1 MFHRFFI
8 LLWLLKAVCSAQSTG
23 SVATSC
29 ESCHPLAR
37 CHTSL
42 HDNSVEIVGVSCH
55 CEGGMVGD
63 GFTCYNKTTCDDG
76 CCSQGYRW
84 SPLQGCVDIDECLL
98 PRLPCGP
105 GQLCENTG
113 GSFTCLVATPDPQ
126 SQTATRTKPRSVKFA
141 CGGTQCPF
149 GQDCLQVNG
158 TSQCIDPCQH
168 YSPLQDDW
176 RATDFRVDPE
186 SVACDSRTDW
196 QGWYRLFIGNNSVQ
210 MPERCIESHMCGTD
224 APLWLQ
230 SPHPLDS
237 EGIVRANVCGSW
249 EGDCCQFQS
258 NLIHVKACPRNYYVY
273 KFVSPTL
280 CRLAYCADVN
290 TVVCS
295 TCAEGETCV
304 SDDKINWRCGDPDVS
319 APRVRLVNGNSECS
333 GRVEVLYNNQ
343 WGTVCDDLWDLNDAQ
358 VVCRQL
364 RCGPAQLALGSTNFG
379 QGTGPIWLDD
389 VACTGSESALSECGH
404 QGFGTHN
411 CNHAEDAGV
420 VCSDELG
427 GFPEPELD
435 CGQDHLRLMVQKR
448 LLEERGLNASSAHLI
463 DPRCQQQVDHQ
474 EAMWYLV
481 ERRKSV
487 CGNVVKTNGTH
498 ITYSNILFVY
508 PSGRTN
514 GSISVPMSIPFF
526 CVFPLD
532 DITSLDAAIQYQPLR
547 GAVGVVRSGDPT
559 RALMTLYMRPDF
571 NEPFPAGAVSLPLGS
586 ALHVGVSMENYD
598 NNDFVLLLEN
608 CYVTN
613 SPGADDPVRTSLIQ
627 DRCPVDRHHVTVVE
641 SGLSQRARFSALLFL
656 YQGTYEDVYLHCRI
670 SLCDRDSAT
679 CSPNCSR
686 RRSRSAASPNQL
698 PVSVGP
704 ISWF

>member
-1 MFHRFFI
+1 PQVSPQVSG
-8 LLWLLKAVCSAQSTG
+8 LLCTADT
-23 SVATSC
+23 TSC

-280 CRLAYCADVN
+280 CRLAYC
-290 TVVCS
+290 TLIPTMPFS
-295 TCAEGETCV
+295 CV
-304 SDDKINWRCGDPDVS
+304 LLCV
-319 APRVRLVNGNSECS
+319 
-333 GRVEVLYNNQ
+333 
-343 WGTVCDDLWDLNDAQ
+343 
-358 VVCRQL
+358 
-364 RCGPAQLALGSTNFG
+364 
-379 QGTGPIWLDD
+379 
-389 VACTGSESALSECGH
+389 
-404 QGFGTHN
+404 
-411 CNHAEDAGV
+411 
-420 VCSDELG
+420 SDELG

-487 CGNVVKTNGTH
+487 CGNVVKVTFIGYPACLPYLTLLLY
-498 ITYSNILFVY
+498 IISDILSAHKV
-508 PSGRTN
+508 
-514 GSISVPMSIPFF
+514 I
-526 CVFPLD
+526 
-532 DITSLDAAIQYQPLR
+532 DANMLALLALSLR

-704 ISWF
+704 ISCEYFL